1 MDGAILGARIGRWE
15 LGLDVQGPL
24 ALMLGLSVTCIAGYY
39 FASSPAKAR
48 LLARLGLKAA
58 GALPSSVEL
67 PAERFRRLAR
77 LFGAMCNPELRAK
90 RYSEHS
96 AAHCALVHDRHF
108 GEICSLA
115 EAAGGG
121 LSIAQLEP
129 LVALL
134 GRGAFSAV
142 ELRRVAGDAPCH
154 AGALFAVK
162 RLLAP
167 TPETAAGP
175 GDAYGGAGSV
185 PAFDMVSLMAEGAL
199 LRILQHPNI
208 IACHGASVPHGLLL
222 EYAPGGSLRQ
232 RIDARDYGPAEA
244 LGWLVG
250 VARALAYL
258 HGLAGLAVVHR
269 DLKPANVLVGA
280 DGSAK
285 LCDFGLF
292 RLLPSGAPP
301 SAEPPPSPERPDRP
315 EPQAAGLTART
326 GTYAYMAPELWDPRA
341 DYDERVDLFAFG
353 VLAWEVLT
361 MRLAYAD
368 LDAEPERVC
377 ELVATRGMRPYV
389 PLRWPAPLRLLL
401 RGCFSADPAQRPSAR
416 RAFHALESL
425 QRDASVDRALC
436 DEALAVRQLPCATV
450 FEQSS

>member
-1 MDGAILGARIGRWE
+1 MDGAARIERDGE
-15 LGLDVQGPL
+15 LAL
-24 ALMLGLSVTCIAGYY
+24 ALMLGLSVTCIAGFY

-48 LLARLGLKAA
+48 LLARLGLKAGAA
-58 GALPSSVEL
+58 GSPSPSSVEL

-77 LFGAMCNPELRAK
+77 LFSAMCNPELRAK

-96 AAHCALVHDRHF
+96 AAHCALVHDEHF

-115 EAAGGG
+115 EAAGGS
-121 LSIAQLEP
+121 LSITHILEP
-129 LVALL
+129 SVTLL

-162 RLLAP
+162 RLLVPA
-167 TPETAAGP
+167 PETAAGP
-175 GDAYGGAGSV
+175 GDAYGGAGAV

-292 RLLPSGAPP
+292 RLLPSSAPP
-301 SAEPPPSPERPDRP
+301 SAKPPPSPEGRP

-377 ELVATRGMRPYV
+377 ELVSTRGMRPYV
-389 PLRWPAPLRLLL
+389 PPRWPAPLRSLL

-425 QRDASVDRALC
+425 QRDASIDRALC
-436 DEALAVRQLPCATV
+436 DEALAVCQLPCATV